1 MLYSLRALHIFKIIK
16 SSDEIKFPVHSIYSG
31 VTGICENAMI
41 PCSSCIPIQNDVP
54 ITWNVGPLSIIQ
66 GHCIQHGL
74 VIKFVSAL
82 LQTPPKKMVLSNRE
96 LIFNGLMLSYLITYI
111 INLI

>member
-1 MLYSLRALHIFKIIK
+1 MINYNTIFLFVFVFSILTNLR
-16 SSDEIKFPVHSIYSG
+16 
-31 VTGICENAMI
+31 
-41 PCSSCIPIQNDVP
+41 
-54 ITWNVGPLSIIQ
+54 
-66 GHCIQHGL
+66 L
-74 VIKFVSAL
+74 VVKFVSAL